1 MRPTHRTARLTL
13 RWIGMDDAPRIAAL
27 AGNWNVAR
35 MLSRLPHPYPDNGA
49 EDWIA
54 THAAMRAEG
63 RGSSYAI
70 VTPEDG
76 LVGVVGI
83 ERLEDHDVELGYWL
97 GEPYWG
103 RGYASEAAAAAVD
116 IGFED
121 MGLTCMTSGHFEEN
135 PASGRVLA
143 RCGFRYTGRS
153 LRPCLARGHDMPS
166 IEMALT
172 RADWSARQ
180 QPGEIRPA

>member
-1 MRPTHRTARLTL
+1 M
-13 RWIGMDDAPRIAAL
+13 
-27 AGNWNVAR
+27 
-35 MLSRLPHPYPDNGA
+35 
-49 EDWIA
+49 
-54 THAAMRAEG
+54 
-63 RGSSYAI
+63 
-70 VTPEDG
+70 
-76 LVGVVGI
+76 GI

-143 RCGFRYTGRS
+143 RRLPLYWAFIAALPCA
-153 LRPCLARGHDMPS
+153 RP
-166 IEMALT
+166 
-172 RADWSARQ
+172 
-180 QPGEIRPA
+180 